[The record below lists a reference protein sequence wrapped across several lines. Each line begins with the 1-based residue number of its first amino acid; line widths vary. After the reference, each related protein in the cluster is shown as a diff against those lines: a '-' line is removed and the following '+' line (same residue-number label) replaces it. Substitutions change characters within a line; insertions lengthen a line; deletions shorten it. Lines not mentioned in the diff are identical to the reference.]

1 MAVND
6 RLFTTSPTDELLARL
21 EQPQLVEALNTLL
34 DKADVLAF
42 LVVALDGF
50 LSRGEVIA
58 DSLAGGI
65 GELRDSAGASGGLAR
80 LDLPGLAANLAELS
94 ALAGPLTAATPALSA
109 LLTGPLGEPR
119 TVAALSRLASA
130 VAEGGERAAAEP
142 GGPTGVFALLRVL
155 KDEDVSRGLGFLI
168 QVARSLGRQLA
179 SP

>member
-1 MAVND
+1 MAVHD
-6 RLFTTSPTDELLARL
+6 RLFTPSPTDELLARL
-21 EQPQLVEALNTLL
+21 ERPEVVGALTTLL
-34 DKADVLAF
+34 DNADVLAF

-65 GELRDSAGASGGLAR
+65 GEMRGAAKAGGVGGGLPR
-80 LDLPGLAANLAELS
+80 LDLLKLAGDVS
-94 ALAGPLTAATPALSA
+94 ALAGPLAAATPALSA

-130 VAEGGERAAAEP
+130 LAEGADRAAAEP
-142 GGPTGVFALLRVL
+142 TGPTGVFALLRVL